1 MMVQVFYALVVLMT
15 VANAVLGPA
24 TASSPCPGSEHAV
37 MNLQAKL
44 KAETSSGEANY
55 FSGGADYYKGAK
67 AAVIYHYVDLPT
79 AGSYSRELGEQL
91 KPAQHVRI
99 LLSSE

>member
-1 MMVQVFYALVVLMT
+1 MMMQVFYALVVLMT

-37 MNLQAKL
+37 MNLQEKL
-44 KAETSSGEANY
+44 KGEG